1 MDRERVL
8 RMQQRPDSCAEA
20 CPGAPPPRDLG
31 CFDAAYAAPP
41 APKLSEPGSRLRWTV
56 GDGRRRAGWQ
66 PGLAPPYAPGEAPPG
81 EVSGYDLQPSTD
93 PNCPGWVAVPR
104 YELEQPP
111 APEGPGSD
119 AERATLPAGHDL
131 TLPPPPTRE
140 DPAAAPPPVEETL
153 RPVEVGR
160 VVEGVEP

>member
-1 MDRERVL
+1 M
-8 RMQQRPDSCAEA
+8 
-20 CPGAPPPRDLG
+20 
-31 CFDAAYAAPP
+31 
-41 APKLSEPGSRLRWTV
+41 
-56 GDGRRRAGWQ
+56 
-66 PGLAPPYAPGEAPPG
+66 APPYAPGEAPPG

-160 VVEGVEP
+160 